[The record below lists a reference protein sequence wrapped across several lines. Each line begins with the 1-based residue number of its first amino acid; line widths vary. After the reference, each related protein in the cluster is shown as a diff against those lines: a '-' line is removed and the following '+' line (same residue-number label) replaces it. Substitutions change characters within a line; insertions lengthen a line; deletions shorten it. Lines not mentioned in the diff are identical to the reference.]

1 MSTNVVE
8 QQYLSEYFSI
18 CIRAV
23 TVRVLVLHQDVQYK
37 NQTVNLCKNMFTEQ
51 QTCKKTSVETTMS
64 LLLHTH

>member
-1 MSTNVVE
+1 MSANVVE

-37 NQTVNLCKNMFTEQ
+37 YQTVNLCKNMFTEQ
-51 QTCKKTSVETTMS
+51 QTCKKTSVGTTMS